1 MNYKIKLPRYLLT
14 LILKKCLRKLLFSTI
29 QNINQRY
36 FVKVVNAVLLLKKKK
51 FFFGFEIKKDLY
63 FIKEKNQK
71 HYFSNKERGFNLYYQ
86 GLRSRKDQIAN
97 SYLLNSIDFEHKDIV
112 IDCGANYG
120 DLWLFL
126 QDKIHSNNYISF
138 EPGINEYKSLICNAP
153 NSQNINQGLGD
164 SNKFLDFYINE
175 KEADSSV
182 IKPIR
187 FDSIKTIKVSK
198 LDDYID
204 EKKIDKIKLLKVEAE
219 GFEPEILKGCERNIN
234 KFSYIAIDGGN
245 ERGINQEETMTQ
257 QLNFLMSKGFQ
268 IKEIN
273 LTWGRALLY
282 NTKH

>member
-1 MNYKIKLPRYLLT
+1 MINIIKQLLNKILFFLIKILNKFFSIKLIN
-14 LILKKCLRKLLFSTI
+14 LIL
-29 QNINQRY
+29 Y
-36 FVKVVNAVLLLKKKK
+36 LKKSDHYFGYCEEKNLY
-51 FFFGFEIKKDLY
+51 FFGDNT
-63 FIKEKNQK
+63 NQ
-71 HYFSNKERGFNLYYQ
+71 HFFANRQRGFGLYYQ
-86 GLRSRKDQIAN
+86 GLKSRRDQLKN
-97 SYLLNSIDFEHKDIV
+97 SYKLDHIIFKKNDLV

-126 QDKIHSNNYISF
+126 QDKIHPYNYISF

-164 SNKFLDFYINE
+164 SNNFLDFYVNE

-187 FDSIKTIKVSK
+187 FDSIKTIKISK

-234 KFSYIAIDGGN
+234 KCSFIAIDGGN

-273 LTWGRALLY
+273 LSWGRALLY
-282 NTKH
+282 NSKN